1 MMKENVTVT
10 STLNDLD
17 LSNVTLK
24 MARVTG
30 TKNFQTDLVFGHVN
44 AEM

>member
-1 MMKENVTVT
+1 MMKENATVT

-17 LSNVTLK
+17 LGNVTSK

-30 TKNFQTDLVFGHVN
+30 AKNFQTDLVFGHVD
-44 AEM
+44 AGR